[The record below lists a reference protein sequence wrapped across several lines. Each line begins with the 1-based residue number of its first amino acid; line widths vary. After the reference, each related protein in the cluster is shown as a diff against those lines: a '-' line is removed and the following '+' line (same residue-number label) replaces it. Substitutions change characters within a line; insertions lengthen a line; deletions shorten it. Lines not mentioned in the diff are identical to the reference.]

1 MEDVR
6 NQQYRNE
13 LVLLDDKNFIDC
25 ELLECVLEY
34 HGGPVTF
41 LETAVIRCKWSFG
54 SAAHR
59 TINLLQFFDL
69 EIPVEPIH
77 STLPLLV
84 RA

>member
-6 NQQYRNE
+6 DRKFRNE
-13 LVLLDDKNFIDC
+13 LVFLDDKNFIDC
-25 ELLECVLEY
+25 EFLGCQLEY

-41 LETAVIRCKWSFG
+41 FESPVIRCHWSFG

-69 EIPVEPIH
+69 EIAADPIY
-77 STLPLLV
+77 SDLV
-84 RA
+84 PMV